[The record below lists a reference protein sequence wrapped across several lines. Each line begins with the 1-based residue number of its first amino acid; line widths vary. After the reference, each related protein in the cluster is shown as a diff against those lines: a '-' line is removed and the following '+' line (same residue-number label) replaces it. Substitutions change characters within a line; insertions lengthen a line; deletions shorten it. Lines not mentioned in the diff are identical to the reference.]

1 MKFCISNALLETH
14 MKFFLAFLSLT
25 ALAFAEKPDGAQ
37 LFTNNCSACHLPD
50 QMVVGPSLV
59 EIRTLYLGKPDDFL
73 KWCVAPQKKRPNA
86 IDMPSMV
93 HVGDEGLRL
102 IYEHIMKVSVGLK
115 EVAAQK
121 GDPYAASPVQ
131 AKRPQ
136 IQRIFMP
143 NAGPAA
149 IAVALDTNVSLCW
162 DAGDCRLRYAWNG
175 GFIDGYPYWQGNG
188 SSLAKIVGTVRYTE
202 KASPFKFVGEAKF
215 SGYQIEKGLPVFH
228 YQLGDKQITESF
240 SALPNAVGFSRLF
253 TVSPAPTDGMELDF
267 PTDEKVEYSSNKG
280 TWVGSKLTLK
290 AAEAA
295 AFTINFSFK

>member
-1 MKFCISNALLETH
+1 
-14 MKFFLAFLSLT
+14 MKFFFVFLSLT
-25 ALAFAEKPDGAQ
+25 ALACAEKPDGAQ
-37 LFTNNCSACHLPD
+37 LFTTNCSACHLPD

-59 EIRTLYLGKPDDFL
+59 EIRTLYLDKPDDFL

-102 IYEHIMKVSVGLK
+102 IYAHIMKVSVGLK
-115 EVAAQK
+115 EVKAKK

-136 IQRIFMP
+136 VQRVFMP

-149 IAVALDTNVSLCW
+149 IAVALDDKVSLCW
-162 DAGDCRLRYAWNG
+162 DAGECRFRYAWNG

-188 SSLAKIVGTVRYTE
+188 SSLAQIVGELQYTE
-202 KASPFKFVGEAKF
+202 KASPFKEMGEVKF
-215 SGYQIEKGLPVFH
+215 SGYRMEKELPVLQ
-228 YQLGDKQITESF
+228 YQVGDKKITETF
-240 SALPNAVGFSRLF
+240 SALPNGSGFSRKF
-253 TVSPAPTDGMELDF
+253 TVTPT
-267 PTDEKVEYSSNKG
+267 SSNNLELNFLTDDTVEFSSDKG

-295 AFTINFSFK
+295 AFTVNFSFK

>member
-1 MKFCISNALLETH
+1 MKYFI
-14 MKFFLAFLSLT
+14 AFLSFT

-37 LFTNNCSACHLPD
+37 LFTTNCSACHLPD

-59 EIRTLYLGKPDDFL
+59 EIRKLYLGKPDDFL

-86 IDMPSMV
+86 VDMPSMV

-102 IYEHIMKVSVGLK
+102 IYDHIMKVSVGLK
-115 EVAAQK
+115 EVKQKK

-136 IQRIFMP
+136 VQRIFMP

-149 IAVALDTNVSLCW
+149 IAVALDDKVSLCW
-162 DAGDCRLRYAWNG
+162 DAGDCRFRYAWNG

-188 SSLAKIVGTVRYTE
+188 SSLAKIVGELQYTE
-202 KASPFKFVGEAKF
+202 KSSPFKAMGEVKF
-215 SGYQIEKGLPVFH
+215 SGYRMEKELPVFQ
-228 YQLGDKQITESF
+228 YQLGDKKITETF
-240 SALPNAVGFSRLF
+240 KALSNGTGFSRTF
-253 TVSPAPTDGMELDF
+253 TVSPAPSDGLELNF
-267 PTDEKVEYSSNKG
+267 PTDEQVTYGSDKG

-290 AAEAA
+290 AADAA
-295 AFTINFSFK
+295 TFTVNFTFK

>member
-1 MKFCISNALLETH
+1 MRAVIL
-14 MKFFLAFLSLT
+14 FFAAS
-25 ALAFAEKPDGAQ
+25 ALAFSAAPDGKL

-50 QMVVGPSLV
+50 QMLVGPSLV

-93 HVGDEGLRL
+93 HVGDEGLRA

-115 EVAAQK
+115 EVKAKA
-121 GDPYAASPVQ
+121 GDPFAMSPVQ
-131 AKRPQ
+131 SKRPQ

-149 IAVALDTNVSLCW
+149 IAVALDDKISLCW
-162 DAGDCRLRYAWNG
+162 DAGECRLRYAWSG

-188 SSLAKIVGTVRYTE
+188 SSLAKIVGEVRYTE
-202 KASPFKFVGEAKF
+202 KTLPFKGGEVKF
-215 SGYQIEKGLPVFH
+215 SGYKVEKGLPVFH
-228 YQLGDKQITESF
+228 YQVGDKKMTESF
-240 SALPNAVGFSRLF
+240 AALANGSGFSRSF
-253 TVSPAPTDGMELDF
+253 TVSPAPTVPLEFDF
-267 PTDEKVEYSSNKG
+267 SADEKVSYSSDKG

-290 AAEAA
+290 PTEAS
-295 AFTINFSFK
+295 AFTINHSFK

>member
-1 MKFCISNALLETH
+1 
-14 MKFFLAFLSLT
+14 MKFFFVFLSLT
-25 ALAFAEKPDGAQ
+25 ALVCAEKPDGAQ
-37 LFTNNCSACHLPD
+37 LFTTNCSACHLPD

-59 EIRTLYLGKPDDFL
+59 EIRTLYLDKPDDFL

-102 IYEHIMKVSVGLK
+102 IYAHMMKVSVGLK
-115 EVAAQK
+115 EVKAKK

-136 IQRIFMP
+136 VQRVFMP

-149 IAVALDTNVSLCW
+149 IAVALDDKVSLCW
-162 DAGDCRLRYAWNG
+162 DAGECRFRYAWNG

-188 SSLAKIVGTVRYTE
+188 SSLAQIVGELQYTE
-202 KASPFKFVGEAKF
+202 KASPFKEMGEVKF
-215 SGYQIEKGLPVFH
+215 SGYRMEKELPVFQ
-228 YQLGDKQITESF
+228 YQVGDKKITETF
-240 SALPNAVGFSRLF
+240 SALPNGSGFSRIF
-253 TVSPAPTDGMELDF
+253 TVSPIPSNNLELNFLTDD
-267 PTDEKVEYSSNKG
+267 TVEFSSDKG

-290 AAEAA
+290 AADAG
-295 AFTINFSFK
+295 AFTVKISFK